1 MIYFLILLDII
12 INNYSSFTSYFF
24 IIYLYNKP
32 YKYYLLTALIFDLVI
47 FNTLYINIII
57 FSILYFLNKIFANLN
72 KNNIFTFLFFCLFNY
87 NFYIILSNLLN
98 INGFAHILMNIGTN
112 LLINILFYLLSFRLF
127 KDKMAYK

>member
-72 KNNIFTFLFFCLFNY
+72 KNNILTFLFFCLFNY

-98 INGFAHILMNIGTN
+98 INGFGHILMNIGTN